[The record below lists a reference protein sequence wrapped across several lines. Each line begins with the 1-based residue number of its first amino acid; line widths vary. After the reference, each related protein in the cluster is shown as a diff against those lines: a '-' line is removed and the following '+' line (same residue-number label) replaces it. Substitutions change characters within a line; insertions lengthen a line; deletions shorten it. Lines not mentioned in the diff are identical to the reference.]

1 MNLLNLLV
9 TLLLMGIIGALIGG
23 LTNHLAIKML
33 FWPYEAKYIG
43 KFRLPFTPGL
53 IPKRRDELSRQ
64 LGRTVVEHLLT
75 PETFKKRFFN
85 EAMHQKTASWLNRQL
100 DAHVF
105 SSSRTFNDWLEIAK
119 QQGVEEKLETKLDG
133 LVDSNRQAVES
144 YIAGKTIREL
154 LPETWKAGMEEKVFD
169 GVKYAID
176 RGSDYFD
183 SPAGRQAVKSLLDEF
198 LVSRGRFGG
207 VLHNLLGDSRS
218 IVDKTQSEIIKF
230 LNAPKTFEL
239 LGTLAF
245 REWDKLQDKRADELL
260 KEFDAE
266 PAVLAIKQYLRD
278 QAAISRRL
286 DATLAETWPAGLE
299 WTSVNITPLITDFA
313 FEMGEQK
320 LEETILKIDMENM
333 VKQQVDSLPLSRLEE
348 LVLGISRREFKMIT
362 VLGAFLGGFIG
373 ILQGLLVTVLNLG

>member
-1 MNLLNLLV
+1 MAF
-9 TLLLMGIIGALIGG
+9 IGALIGG
-23 LTNHLAIKML
+23 MTNHLAIKML

-43 KFRLPFTPGL
+43 KFRMPFTPGL

-85 EAMHQKTASWLNRQL
+85 ETMHQKTANWLNRQL
-100 DAHVF
+100 DEHLF
-105 SSSRTFNDWLEIAK
+105 SSTRTFNDWLELSK
-119 QQGVEEKLETKLDG
+119 QRNVDEKLEAKLDG
-133 LVDSNRQAVES
+133 LVDRNRQAVEA
-144 YIAGKTIREL
+144 YIAGKTVREL
-154 LPETWKAGMEEKVFD
+154 LPDTWRAGTEQKIFD
-169 GVKYAID
+169 GVKYAIA
-176 RGSDYFD
+176 RGSDYFT
-183 SPAGRQAVKSLLDEF
+183 SPAGRQTVKSLLDEF
-198 LVSRGRFGG
+198 LVSRGRFGNM
-207 VLHNLLGDSRS
+207 LHNLFGDSRS

-230 LNAPKTFEL
+230 LNSPKTFEL

-245 REWDKLQDKRADELL
+245 REWEKLQDKQAEDIL

-266 PAVLAIKQYLRD
+266 PAIAAIKQYVRD
-278 QAAISRRL
+278 QAGISDRL
-286 DATLAETWPAGLE
+286 DATLAETWPGGLE

-320 LEETILKIDMENM
+320 LEETIVKIDMENM

>member
-1 MNLLNLLV
+1 MAF
-9 TLLLMGIIGALIGG
+9 IGALIGG
-23 LTNHLAIKML
+23 MTNHLAIKML

-85 EAMHQKTASWLNRQL
+85 EAMHKKTEAWLNRQL
-100 DAHVF
+100 DLHVF
-105 SSSRTFNDWLEIAK
+105 SSSRTFNDWLDLAN
-119 QQGVEEKLETKLDG
+119 QQGVERKLEAQLDG
-133 LVDSNRQAVES
+133 LVDRNREAVEAH
-144 YIAGKTIREL
+144 IAGKSVREL
-154 LPETWKAGMEEKVFD
+154 LPDAWKPGIEEKIFS

-176 RGSDYFD
+176 RGSDYFE
-183 SPAGRQAVKSLLDEF
+183 SPAGRQTVKSLLDEF
-198 LVSRGRFGG
+198 LVSRGRFGT
-207 VLHNLLGDSRS
+207 VLHNLFGDSQS
-218 IVDKTQSEIIKF
+218 ITNKTQSEIIKF
-230 LNAPKTFEL
+230 LNSPKTFEL

-245 REWDKLQDKRADELL
+245 REWEKLQDKQADELL
-260 KEFDAE
+260 REFDAE
-266 PAVLAIKQYLRD
+266 PMILAIKQYVRD
-278 QAAISRRL
+278 QAGISARL
-286 DATLAETWPAGLE
+286 DASLAETWPRGLE

-333 VKQQVDSLPLSRLEE
+333 VRQQVDSLPLSRLEE

>member
-1 MNLLNLLV
+1 MAF
-9 TLLLMGIIGALIGG
+9 IGALIGG
-23 LTNHLAIKML
+23 MTNHLAIKML

-43 KFRLPFTPGL
+43 KFRMPFTPGL

-85 EAMHQKTASWLNRQL
+85 ETMHKKTANWLNRQL
-100 DAHVF
+100 DEHLF
-105 SSSRTFNDWLEIAK
+105 SSPRTFNDWLELAK
-119 QQGVEEKLETKLDG
+119 QKDVDEKLEAKLDG
-133 LVDSNRQAVES
+133 LVDRNRHAVEA
-144 YIAGKTIREL
+144 YIAGKTVREL
-154 LPETWKAGMEEKVFD
+154 LPDTWRAGTEEKIFD
-169 GVKYAID
+169 GVNYAIA
-176 RGSDYFD
+176 RGSDYFT
-183 SPAGRQAVKSLLDEF
+183 SPAGRQTVKSLLDEF
-198 LVSRGRFGG
+198 LVSRGRFGT
-207 VLHNLLGDSRS
+207 VLHNLFGDSRS
-218 IVDKTQSEIIKF
+218 IVDKTQTEIIKF
-230 LNAPKTFEL
+230 LNSPKTFEL

-245 REWDKLQDKRADELL
+245 REGEKLQDKQAEDIL

-266 PAVLAIKQYLRD
+266 PAIAAIKQYVRD
-278 QAAISRRL
+278 QAGIPGRL
-286 DATLAETWPAGLE
+286 DATLAETWPGGLE

-313 FEMGEQK
+313 FEMGEHK

-333 VKQQVDSLPLSRLEE
+333 VRQQVDSLPLSRLEE

>member
-1 MNLLNLLV
+1 MNILL
-9 TLLLMGIIGALIGG
+9 TLMLMALIGALIGG
-23 LTNHLAIKML
+23 MTNHLAIKML

-85 EAMHQKTASWLNRQL
+85 EAMHKKTENWLNRQL
-100 DAHVF
+100 DLHLF
-105 SSSRTFNDWLEIAK
+105 SSPRTFNEWLDLANQK
-119 QQGVEEKLETKLDG
+119 GVDRKLEAKLDG
-133 LVDSNRQAVES
+133 LVDRNRDAIDD
-144 YIAGKTIREL
+144 YIAGKTVREL
-154 LPETWKAGMEEKVFD
+154 LPDAWKPGIEEKIFG

-176 RGSDYFD
+176 RGSDYFA
-183 SPAGRQAVKSLLDEF
+183 SPAGRQTVKSLLDEF
-198 LVSRGRFGG
+198 LVSRGRFGN
-207 VLHNLLGDSRS
+207 VLHNLFGDSQS
-218 IVDKTQSEIIKF
+218 ITNKTQSEIIKF
-230 LNAPKTFEL
+230 LNSPKTFEL

-245 REWDKLQDKRADELL
+245 REWEKLQDKHADELL

-266 PAVLAIKQYLRD
+266 PAIAAIKQYVRD
-278 QAAISRRL
+278 QARISARL
-286 DATLAETWPAGLE
+286 DASLAETWPRGLE

-333 VKQQVDSLPLSRLEE
+333 VRQQVDSLPLSRLEE

>member
-1 MNLLNLLV
+1 MAF
-9 TLLLMGIIGALIGG
+9 IGALIGG
-23 LTNHLAIKML
+23 MTNHLAIKML

-43 KFRLPFTPGL
+43 KFRLPFAPGL

-85 EAMHQKTASWLNRQL
+85 EAMHKKTEAWLNRQL
-100 DAHVF
+100 DLHLF
-105 SSSRTFNDWLEIAK
+105 SSTRTFNDWLDLAN
-119 QQGVEEKLETKLDG
+119 QQGVERKLEVQLDG
-133 LVDSNRQAVES
+133 LVDRNREAVEA
-144 YIAGKTIREL
+144 YVAGKSVREL
-154 LPETWKAGMEEKVFD
+154 LPDAWKPGIEEKIFS
-169 GVKYAID
+169 GVKYAIN
-176 RGSDYFD
+176 RGSDYFE
-183 SPAGRQAVKSLLDEF
+183 SPAGRQTVKSLLDEF
-198 LVSRGRFGG
+198 LVSRGRFGT
-207 VLHNLLGDSRS
+207 VLHNLFGDSQS
-218 IVDKTQSEIIKF
+218 ITNKTQSEIIKF
-230 LNAPKTFEL
+230 LNSPKTFEL

-245 REWDKLQDKRADELL
+245 REWEKLQDKQADELL

-266 PAVLAIKQYLRD
+266 PAIAAIKQYVRD
-278 QAAISRRL
+278 QAGISARL
-286 DATLAETWPAGLE
+286 DTSLAETWPRGLE
-299 WTSVNITPLITDFA
+299 WTSVNITPLVTDFA